1 MLSMNKGSKIP
12 QDLLNPL
19 GSSLPSHPGL
29 ITPTPSPVPKH
40 AASFTLFCLSLPLL
54 SSTTTRTMS
63 ASSTLDSAQVQE
75 FPELLPEPSVGL
87 TPTMCLYC
95 ACAEF
100 RCSAGNSSAL
110 SAAWLPYRLSILKVS
125 RVTMS
130 CWGHATGQHCLRTG
144 HRLVSSSYLEGI
156 WVRYDNHFTAEGA
169 GRGFWYLT
177 LGEPEFKARRS
188 GFSDLT
194 LNLNLHF

>member
-110 SAAWLPYRLSILKVS
+110 SAACLTPLQTEHLRSEQSDDELLRACYGPALPEDWTQISFFLLPRGHLSQV
-125 RVTMS
+125 
-130 CWGHATGQHCLRTG
+130 W
-144 HRLVSSSYLEGI
+144 
-156 WVRYDNHFTAEGA
+156 
-169 GRGFWYLT
+169 
-177 LGEPEFKARRS
+177 
-188 GFSDLT
+188 
-194 LNLNLHF
+194 